1 MEKNNDSHND
11 LKTNCS
17 FSITFQKTESFLI
30 SHKSFLEII
39 LEQIK
44 YYQYIFLSEKKNIK
58 KIKKY
63 LNAMK
68 KSLSSILKEQSNS
81 KKFIEKE
88 IKSKKTKLQ
97 NELYDKIINKDIRK
111 NHFNSIDGINYIQN
125 NSDIKKNNKI
135 NYINEKRQL
144 EILCFKAENEISK
157 IEFEIQ
163 KKINLIIDLRTSRFN
178 QEENLEILTDQKKY
192 KSKAYRIMKKNLKNC
207 QQDLLQIINKK
218 IKNDIKANKI
228 KEEIESLKKQI
239 KNKEEY
245 IDSDNIIY
253 EDSSDCTRSILI
265 NDNLINEN
273 RIDEKEKEKEKI
285 KNLNKIINNKEIK
298 NRYSL
303 DIINNI
309 DDIYNIKNKIK
320 YSKMN
325 FNDINEKLNTK
336 VIRSLSNKIKKIN
349 FKNLENNCKLNINFN
364 FNVNNLNII
373 NGKSNEEKVTY
384 TNKSFNEKNYDNIKD
399 DNDIFGKKDKNIMN
413 YDYNS
418 DKDEKKVRTKKI
430 LMNIKNSFLNNK
442 D

>member
-1 MEKNNDSHND
+1 M
-11 LKTNCS
+11 
-17 FSITFQKTESFLI
+17 
-30 SHKSFLEII
+30 
-39 LEQIK
+39 
-44 YYQYIFLSEKKNIK
+44 
-58 KIKKY
+58 
-63 LNAMK
+63 
-68 KSLSSILKEQSNS
+68 
-81 KKFIEKE
+81 
-88 IKSKKTKLQ
+88 
-97 NELYDKIINKDIRK
+97 
-111 NHFNSIDGINYIQN
+111 
-125 NSDIKKNNKI
+125 
-135 NYINEKRQL
+135 
-144 EILCFKAENEISK
+144 
-157 IEFEIQ
+157 
-163 KKINLIIDLRTSRFN
+163 
-178 QEENLEILTDQKKY
+178 EILTDQKKY

-399 DNDIFGKKDKNIMN
+399 DNDIFGKKVKNIMN

>member
-81 KKFIEKE
+81 QKFIEKE

-273 RIDEKEKEKEKI
+273 STDEKEKEKI
-285 KNLNKIINNKEIK
+285 NNLNKIINNKQIK

-309 DDIYNIKNKIK
+309 DNICNIKNKIK

-373 NGKSNEEKVTY
+373 NGKSNEEKVTF
-384 TNKSFNEKNYDNIKD
+384 TNKSFNENYSDNIKD
-399 DNDIFGKKDKNIMN
+399 DNDIFLKKDKNIN
-413 YDYNS
+413 NCDYNS

-430 LMNIKNSFLNNK
+430 LMNINNNFLNSN

>member
-81 KKFIEKE
+81 QKFIEKE

-253 EDSSDCTRSILI
+253 EDSSDYTISILI

-373 NGKSNEEKVTY
+373 NGKSNEEKVTF
-384 TNKSFNEKNYDNIKD
+384 TNKSFNENYSDNIKD
-399 DNDIFGKKDKNIMN
+399 DNDIFLKKDKNIN
-413 YDYNS
+413 NCDYNS

-430 LMNIKNSFLNNK
+430 LMNINNNFLNSN

>member
-44 YYQYIFLSEKKNIK
+44 CYQYIFLSEKKNIK

-68 KSLSSILKEQSNS
+68 RSLSSILKEKLNS
-81 KKFIEKE
+81 QKFIEKE
-88 IKSKKTKLQ
+88 IKSKKSKLQ

-111 NHFNSIDGINYIQN
+111 NHFNSIDAINYIQKN
-125 NSDIKKNNKI
+125 RDIKTNNKI

-163 KKINLIIDLRTSRFN
+163 KKINLIIDLRKSRFN

>member
-17 FSITFQKTESFLI
+17 FNISFQKTESFLI

-44 YYQYIFLSEKKNIK
+44 CYQYIFLKKKKNIK

-68 KSLSSILKEQSNS
+68 RSLSSILKEKLNS
-81 KKFIEKE
+81 QKFIEKE
-88 IKSKKTKLQ
+88 IKSKKSKLQ

-111 NHFNSIDGINYIQN
+111 NHFNSIDAINYIQKN
-125 NSDIKKNNKI
+125 RDIKTNNKI

-163 KKINLIIDLRTSRFN
+163 KKINLIIDLRKSRFN

-218 IKNDIKANKI
+218 IKSDIKANKI

>member
-44 YYQYIFLSEKKNIK
+44 CYQYIFLSEKKNIK

-68 KSLSSILKEQSNS
+68 RSLSSILKEKLNS
-81 KKFIEKE
+81 QKFIEKE
-88 IKSKKTKLQ
+88 IKSKKSKLQ

-111 NHFNSIDGINYIQN
+111 NHFNSIDAINYIQKN
-125 NSDIKKNNKI
+125 RDIKTNNKI

-163 KKINLIIDLRTSRFN
+163 KKINLIIDLRKSRFN

-253 EDSSDCTRSILI
+253 EDSSDYTRSILI

-373 NGKSNEEKVTY
+373 NSKSNEEKVTY

-430 LMNIKNSFLNNK
+430 LMNINNNFLNSN